1 MYIWYRSL
9 YIANR
14 LKDKFAKFVAIWIW
28 TRILIQTFVN
38 IWVNLNIIPLTW
50 LTLPFISYWGS
61 SLLSL
66 MIWLWILLSISRE
79 TDNDNLKRG
88 ERNKIIFNV

>member
-1 MYIWYRSL
+1 MFIGYRCL

-14 LKDKFAKFVAIWIW
+14 VKDKFGKFVAVWVW
-28 TRILIQTFVN
+28 TRILTQAFVN

-50 LTLPFISYWGS
+50 LTLPFVSYGGS

-66 MIWLWILLSISRE
+66 MVWLGILLSISRE
-79 TDNDNLKRG
+79 TDESNIEEKR
-88 ERNKIIFNV
+88 KSKVMFI